1 MKESFKEFCL
11 TLPVSFNVRNRDVED
26 FCSFLE
32 KIFKENKS
40 VFFLERINLEILD
53 YNAIYLNI
61 VSCAVNKTQKILEN
75 LIRFVFLLRILQT
88 GTNNKALVL
97 KNKEKLTLELYII
110 TIKDHSLCAHVLT
123 YKRFIDIIKDLLEQV
138 EDGDGQCDVC
148 PFRYYWLTILSRLV
162 RFNIIEQKDFEFIST
177 YFREPKNKC
186 YDCKKNFLATIL
198 EHNML
203 DKIVKAIYT
212 NAEFIDRVHI
222 PNEKAFEIIAEAIS
236 LAINS
241 PNELERLLLS
251 LLIVYLALIH
261 QEIIILIEPIVTLT
275 RTHQQIKSPEVI
287 IFLKERIIKVI
298 EMHFCRDE
306 NLLSSEHFI
315 GKLSI
320 PLMMQS
326 ASSKGYTIHYIYVA
340 YRFNSLEI
348 KKLKI
353 ENVQVFLITS
363 TDEIEKIKTKLIQ
376 SFFETLKIK

>member
-1 MKESFKEFCL
+1 
-11 TLPVSFNVRNRDVED
+11 
-26 FCSFLE
+26 
-32 KIFKENKS
+32 
-40 VFFLERINLEILD
+40 
-53 YNAIYLNI
+53 
-61 VSCAVNKTQKILEN
+61 
-75 LIRFVFLLRILQT
+75 
-88 GTNNKALVL
+88 
-97 KNKEKLTLELYII
+97 
-110 TIKDHSLCAHVLT
+110 
-123 YKRFIDIIKDLLEQV
+123 
-138 EDGDGQCDVC
+138 
-148 PFRYYWLTILSRLV
+148 
-162 RFNIIEQKDFEFIST
+162 
-177 YFREPKNKC
+177 
-186 YDCKKNFLATIL
+186 
-198 EHNML
+198 ML

-326 ASSKGYTIHYIYVA
+326 ASSKGYIIHYIYVA